1 MPAKKYY
8 AVKVGVKPG
17 IYTDWDTT
25 ANMVKGYSGSIYKS
39 FKTLAE
45 AKKFLGDEPLYVQ
58 TQDKCFTTNN
68 QDNNKSVIVNTQEK
82 YHETNNLINKKSH
95 IVPTNFT
102 KSKGDKYYA
111 VKKGHTPGIYTDW
124 TTASSMIKGFKGS
137 VYKSFSTYA
146 EAKNFLSFEDSHL
159 DIDNATIVYTDGSY
173 SSSDSSNAGYGIV
186 ILNKD
191 GAIDK
196 LYHGNVNT
204 MKYGSTNNVAELFAI
219 KKAISLT
226 TGPCI
231 VNTDSMYCV
240 NTLGNYCK
248 FWNKDQWN
256 KAPNSKLLLSIS
268 KKMESRQIKLVHVS
282 AHVGIE
288 FNELADQL
296 ANSGRELNI
305 GTFEQVSADLIEP

>member
-8 AVKVGVKPG
+8 AVKVGAKPG

-25 ANMVKGYSGSIYKS
+25 ANMVKGYSGAIYKS

-45 AKKFLGDEPLYVQ
+45 AKKFLGDDPSCIQ
-58 TQDKCFTTNN
+58 TQEKCFTTSKH
-68 QDNNKSVIVNTQEK
+68 DNCEPVIINTQEACHK
-82 YHETNNLINKKSH
+82 TNDL
-95 IVPTNFT
+95 TNFT
-102 KSKGDKYYA
+102 KSKGGKYYA

-124 TTASSMIKGFKGS
+124 ATASSMIKGFKGS

-173 SSSDSSNAGYGIV
+173 SSSDSTNAGYGIV

-191 GAIDK
+191 GAVDK

-248 FWNKDQWN
+248 FWNKNQWD